1 MLTTNSEKDFHEL
14 TKNYQ
19 FYITTY
25 ILEINPIANACEKTL
40 IVEVPETTHGYR
52 DMGII
57 FKST

>member
-40 IVEVPETTHGYR
+40 YQRLHMDTEIWVSFSR
-52 DMGII
+52 AL
-57 FKST
+57 K